1 MQDMR
6 KLFTLMLILILNGQ
20 VSAQVSCASFC
31 ITNVEMDTTIPN
43 MLAVTLYMSGTSNDY
58 ANYPVITAIVDT
70 AGDTVATGTLNFFL
84 QYGGTSQ
91 VYLLNTGMTT
101 VPPNFTFTAYFMYDT
116 VNCILTYPCVINAI
130 SENTGFKLNVYP
142 NPATDYIV
150 FEIPPELRNGTLQ
163 IYNSSGQLLH
173 DLPVESSVSMDV
185 NDFAPGVFIYRFI
198 HSGHSVEG
206 KFRIE

>member
-1 MQDMR
+1 
-6 KLFTLMLILILNGQ
+6 
-20 VSAQVSCASFC
+20 
-31 ITNVEMDTTIPN
+31 MDTTIPN

-91 VYLLNTGMTT
+91 VYLLNTSMTT
-101 VPPNFTFTAYFMYDT
+101 VPPNFTFNAYFMYDS
-116 VNCILTYPCVINAI
+116 VNCILTYPCVINGI

-142 NPATDYIV
+142 NPATEYIV
-150 FEIPPELRNGTLQ
+150 FEIPLELKNGILQ
-163 IYNSSGQLLH
+163 IYNSSGQLLS
-173 DLPVESSVSMDV
+173 DIPIESSIKLDV
-185 NDFAPGVFIYRFI
+185 KKFAPGVFIYRFI

-206 KFRIE
+206 KFGIE